1 MQNPA
6 VLLSWESFQNPFFPD
21 LEIQYLLGNTKSILM
36 YFSTNKGEWDR
47 EEKKKASGKHTN
59 EIVLKQT
66 THLGNML
73 NTFFSLSA
81 RSLQENVLNWC
92 SKLGIHR

>member
-47 EEKKKASGKHTN
+47 EEKKKGKWKTHKWDSFETN
-59 EIVLKQT
+59 YSPGKYAEYFL
-66 THLGNML
+66 
-73 NTFFSLSA
+73 
-81 RSLQENVLNWC
+81 
-92 SKLGIHR
+92 